1 MSISLAKTNKTNSS
15 CYVTLRVEVFPNP
28 EITTTSKYSWMQN
41 HAYELK
47 DAIQTY
53 IANIQKLFAQH
64 YADGIVSIS
73 GSDETAHIVF
83 IDGLDTYIYDAQQLK
98 VLQEVSKLL
107 DIYDLDGL
115 TKEQIV
121 ILILVLGGLEIPNNL
136 KLLWVDTLSSL
147 FKD

>member
-28 EITTTSKYSWMQN
+28 EITTTSQYSWMQD
-41 HAYELK
+41 HAYELR
-47 DAIQTY
+47 DAIQKY

-64 YADGIVSIS
+64 YTDGIISIS
-73 GSDETAHIVF
+73 GSDETANIVF
-83 IDGLDTYIYDAQQLK
+83 TDGLDAYIYDAHQLK

-107 DIYDLDGL
+107 DAYDLEGL
-115 TKEQIV
+115 TKEQV
-121 ILILVLGGLEIPNNL
+121 DILIPVLGGLEISNSL
-136 KLLWVDTLSSL
+136 KLLWADSLPRL